1 VLTVQVQAVLTV
13 HVQAVLTVQVQAVLT
28 VHVQAVLTVQV
39 QAVVA
44 VAEPFR
50 ACEPLINADELVD
63 KIVIVERGDCMFVDK
78 VTY

>member
-1 VLTVQVQAVLTV
+1 MTTTEVERSVCVVIQVKS
-13 HVQAVLTVQVQAVLT
+13 
-28 VHVQAVLTVQV
+28 
-39 QAVVA
+39 VVA

-50 ACEPLINADELVD
+50 ACEPLINAAELVD

>member
-1 VLTVQVQAVLTV
+1 M
-13 HVQAVLTVQVQAVLT
+13 
-28 VHVQAVLTVQV
+28 
-39 QAVVA
+39 A

-50 ACEPLINADELVD
+50 ACEPLINAAELAD

>member
-1 VLTVQVQAVLTV
+1 MACLLHYCHLTHTDDGKGQSTTTEVERSVCVVIQVKS
-13 HVQAVLTVQVQAVLT
+13 
-28 VHVQAVLTVQV
+28 
-39 QAVVA
+39 VVA

-50 ACEPLINADELVD
+50 ACEPLINAAELVD